1 MTHIF
6 QPLDLTIDSWAK
18 NFLKERYAT
27 WYALQ
32 ITVGLEKGL
41 AVDEID
47 VKTPLAVIKLLHTKW
62 VMNLHDKI
70 ISEKGKEIV
79 LNAWKAAEILDAEEM
94 LSAKLKCLDH
104 FNDIDPLGRE
114 GGILSAS
121 RMIFSS
127 PKKVTGMLMNDTNQ
141 FQMMNM
147 FWMTN
152 KMPSVTL
159 LFRSSLVLTNF
170 LKHFFVF
177 TLFIKRYSWIFVS
190 IGLI

>member
-1 MTHIF
+1 MKSLREELKVLSNFPALLVMDAFQGQMTKAYDSLLKDCNIFISLVPNNVTHIF

-32 ITVGLEKGL
+32 ITVGLEKRL

-79 LNAWKAAEILDAEEM
+79 LN
-94 LSAKLKCLDH
+94 
-104 FNDIDPLGRE
+104 G
-114 GGILSAS
+114 
-121 RMIFSS
+121 
-127 PKKVTGMLMNDTNQ
+127 
-141 FQMMNM
+141 
-147 FWMTN
+147 
-152 KMPSVTL
+152 
-159 LFRSSLVLTNF
+159 
-170 LKHFFVF
+170 
-177 TLFIKRYSWIFVS
+177 
-190 IGLI
+190 

>member
-79 LNAWKAAEILDAEEM
+79 LNA
-94 LSAKLKCLDH
+94 
-104 FNDIDPLGRE
+104 
-114 GGILSAS
+114 
-121 RMIFSS
+121 
-127 PKKVTGMLMNDTNQ
+127 
-141 FQMMNM
+141 
-147 FWMTN
+147 
-152 KMPSVTL
+152 
-159 LFRSSLVLTNF
+159 
-170 LKHFFVF
+170 
-177 TLFIKRYSWIFVS
+177 
-190 IGLI
+190 